1 MKKEPPTPNRKPRAD
16 AVRNREHLLAIA
28 KPILEAKGPAASLE
42 EIARA
47 AGVGIGTLYR
57 HFPTRDALVEAVYRN
72 ETEILAAAASRLA
85 ATHAPVDALRE
96 WMLVFVDYLATK
108 REMSAALG
116 SLSAGTS
123 HLFATSTELIAG
135 AILRLTERAQASGD
149 IHLTVQP
156 IDLLIALSG
165 FAHTGIGADWKGRAR
180 QLVDILIAGL
190 RTPKAAAPRAPARPA
205 KPLRRT

>member
-135 AILRLTERAQASGD
+135 AILLLTERAQASGD

-165 FAHTGIGADWKGRAR
+165 FSHAGIGADWKGRAR

-205 KPLRRT
+205 KPPRRT

>member
-123 HLFATSTELIAG
+123 QLFATSTELIAG
-135 AILRLTERAQASGD
+135 AILLLTERAQASGD

-156 IDLLIALSG
+156 LDLLIALSG
-165 FAHTGIGADWKGRAR
+165 LAHAGIGADWKDRAR

-205 KPLRRT
+205 KPPRRT

>member
-123 HLFATSTELIAG
+123 QLFATSTELIGG
-135 AILRLTERAQASGD
+135 AILLLTERAQASGD

-156 IDLLIALSG
+156 LDLLIALSG
-165 FAHTGIGADWKGRAR
+165 LAHAGIGADWKGRAR

-190 RTPKAAAPRAPARPA
+190 RTPNAAAPRAPARPA
-205 KPLRRT
+205 KPPRRT

>member
-28 KPILEAKGPAASLE
+28 KPILESKGPAASLE

-123 HLFATSTELIAG
+123 QLFATSTELIAG
-135 AILRLTERAQASGD
+135 AILLLTERAQASGD

-156 IDLLIALSG
+156 LDLLIALSG
-165 FAHTGIGADWKGRAR
+165 LAHAGIGADWKGRAR

-190 RTPKAAAPRAPARPA
+190 RTPKAAAPRGPARPA
-205 KPLRRT
+205 KRPGA